1 MNDQAMVT
9 YHREGH
15 IGYLTLNR
23 PDKRNAM
30 SLAFWHKLGDVIDE
44 AAVDDDARVVIL
56 RGAGKSF
63 CAGLELSPDNEL
75 FSHLMS
81 PDGATAANKT
91 KLYHEIRRVQNIH
104 TAFERLPMPTI
115 ASIHKHCLGA
125 GLELALCADI
135 RLCSADA
142 VFSLPE
148 AKLAFITDVGGLQRL
163 RRLVGAGRAKEISY
177 RGHRFGTDYAERI
190 GLVNEVYPDK
200 EALDAAALGMA
211 EEIAANAPLAV
222 RGAKDVF
229 LFDEESTMEDSLDYN
244 CARSVMILPS
254 EDINEAVTAYLEGRP
269 GKFKGA

>member
-30 SLAFWHKLGDVIDE
+30 SLAFWYKLGEVVEE
-44 AAVDDDARVVIL
+44 AAADDDARVVIL

-75 FSHLMS
+75 FSHLLS
-81 PDGATAANKT
+81 PEGGTAAGKT
-91 KLYHEIRRVQNIH
+91 KLYREIRKVQNVH

-115 ASIHKHCLGA
+115 AAIHKHCLGA

-177 RGHRFGTDYAERI
+177 RGHRFGADYAERI
-190 GLVNEVYPDK
+190 GLMNEVYPDK
-200 EALDAAALGMA
+200 EALDAAALAMA

-229 LFDEESTMEDSLDYN
+229 LYDEEANLEDSLEYN

-254 EDINEAVTAYLEGRP
+254 EDIGEAVTAHLEGRP
-269 GKFKGA
+269 GVFKGA